1 MGAIPERNDEPLRKI
16 IHCDCDC
23 FYAAI
28 EMRDDPTLR
37 GKPLAVGGASER
49 RGVVATCNY
58 EARKF
63 GIHSAMPTSTALR
76 RCPSLIV
83 VPPRMDVYRDVSAK
97 VHEIF
102 AEYTQLIEPL
112 SLDEAYLDVSQA
124 SACQGSATLIANE
137 IRERVRSELGITISA
152 GIAPNKFIAKIASDW
167 EKPDG
172 QFVVLP
178 HEVDGFVAELPV
190 KKLFG
195 VGKVMAARL
204 HEMGVERC
212 GQLRGYSET
221 ELASRFGTFGQRLYQ
236 LCRGIDSREIKVERQ
251 RKSLS
256 VENTFPVDLP
266 DLAACEHELAGLFDQ
281 MMTRWQKL
289 KAKYRVQGCFVKLK
303 FDNFVT
309 TTAEHTAEA
318 PDRMNYPPLMEIA
331 WQRHQRPVR
340 LIGVGVRLAPVEDP
354 GESEYLQSQ
363 LDLPLS

>member
-1 MGAIPERNDEPLRKI
+1 MGALPESNDEPQRKI

-28 EMRDDPTLR
+28 EMRDNPALR
-37 GKPLAVGGASER
+37 GKPIAVGGASER
-49 RGVVATCNY
+49 RGVIATCNY
-58 EARKF
+58 EARQF
-63 GIHSAMPTSTALR
+63 GVHSAMPTSTALR
-76 RCPSLIV
+76 RCPALIV
-83 VPPRMDVYRDVSAK
+83 LPPRMEAYREASSR

-102 AEYTQLIEPL
+102 AEFTELIEPL

-124 SACQGSATLIANE
+124 KACQGSATLIAQE
-137 IRERVRSELGITISA
+137 IRDRVRQELGITISA

-212 GQLRGYSET
+212 GQLRAYSEADLT
-221 ELASRFGTFGQRLYQ
+221 QRFGSFGQRLYQ
-236 LCRGIDSREIKVERQ
+236 LCRGIDNRPVKVERQ

-256 VENTFPVDLP
+256 VENTFPADLP
-266 DLAACEHELAGLFDQ
+266 DLPACQQEFDTLYEQ
-281 MMTRWQKL
+281 MLKRWQRIMPEY
-289 KAKYRVQGCFVKLK
+289 AIQGCFVKLK

-309 TTAEHTAEA
+309 TTAEHTAMT
-318 PDRMNYPPLMEIA
+318 PDREHYPHLLETA
-331 WQRHQRPVR
+331 WLRHRRPVR
-340 LIGVGVRLAPVEDP
+340 LIGVGIRLSPK
-354 GESEYLQSQ
+354 ESRDHAQAQ

>member
-1 MGAIPERNDEPLRKI
+1 MGALPPNDDEPQRKI

-28 EMRDDPTLR
+28 EMRDNPALL
-37 GKPLAVGGASER
+37 GKPIAVGGASER
-49 RGVVATCNY
+49 RGVIATCNY
-58 EARKF
+58 EAREF
-63 GIHSAMPTSTALR
+63 GVHSAMPTSTALR
-76 RCPSLIV
+76 RCPALIV
-83 VPPRMDVYRDVSAK
+83 LPPRMDIYREVSSG

-102 AEYTQLIEPL
+102 AEFTNLIEPL

-124 SACQGSATLIANE
+124 TACQGSATLIARE
-137 IRERVRSELGITISA
+137 IRERVRRELGITISA

-178 HEVDGFVAELPV
+178 HEVDDFVARLPV

-212 GQLRGYSET
+212 GQLRAYSEA
-221 ELASRFGTFGQRLYQ
+221 ELTQRFGSFGQRLHQ
-236 LCRGIDSREIKVERQ
+236 LCRGIDNRPAKVERQ

-256 VENTFPVDLP
+256 VENTFPADLP
-266 DLAACEHELAGLFDQ
+266 DLPACQRAFDSLYEQ
-281 MMTRWQKL
+281 MLKRWQRL
-289 KAKYRVQGCFVKLK
+289 KSEYAIQGCFVKLK

-309 TTAEHTAEA
+309 TTAEHTALA
-318 PDRMNYPPLMEIA
+318 PDREHYPHLLETA
-331 WQRHQRPVR
+331 WQRHRRPVR
-340 LIGVGVRLAPVEDP
+340 LIGVGVRL
-354 GESEYLQSQ
+354 SHKQSREQAQAQ

>member
-1 MGAIPERNDEPLRKI
+1 
-16 IHCDCDC
+16 
-23 FYAAI
+23 
-28 EMRDDPTLR
+28 MRDDPSLR
-37 GKPLAVGGASER
+37 GKPIAVGGASER
-49 RGVVATCNY
+49 RGVIATCNY

-63 GIHSAMPTSTALR
+63 GVHSAMPTSTALR

-83 VPPRMDVYRDVSAK
+83 LPPRMDVYREVSSG

-102 AEYTQLIEPL
+102 TEYTALIEPL

-124 SACQGSATLIANE
+124 TACQGSATLIARE

-178 HEVDGFVAELPV
+178 HEVDAFVAALPV

-204 HEMGVERC
+204 NGMGVETC
-212 GQLRGYSET
+212 GDLRPYSEA
-221 ELASRFGTFGQRLYQ
+221 ELSSRFGTFGQRLHQ
-236 LCRGIDSREIKVERQ
+236 LCRGIDNREVKVERQ

-266 DLAACEHELAGLFDQ
+266 DLVACQHELETLFAQ
-281 MMTRWQKL
+281 MLKRWQRL
-289 KAKYRVQGCFVKLK
+289 KPDYRVQGCFVKLK

-309 TTAEHTAEA
+309 TTAEHTADS
-318 PDRMNYPPLMEIA
+318 PDSVHYPPLLETA
-331 WQRHQRPVR
+331 WQRHRRPVR
-340 LIGVGVRLAPVEDP
+340 LIGVGVRLSSKKEQD
-354 GESEYLQSQ
+354 ESERLQSQ